1 MEYTQTYIDGRWQAA
16 TGTATTEVVDS
27 YAETPFATLRASS
40 AADVDRAVDAA
51 RRAWPG
57 WSALPA
63 AQRAERL
70 RAVADAL
77 EARTDA
83 LADAIMREV
92 GMPAKLVK
100 RIQVA
105 APIAAWRRYA
115 ALCED
120 AERVS
125 RLGHS
130 LVRRVPAGVVACIT
144 PWNYP
149 LHQITAKAAAALA
162 AGCSVVLKPSEIAPL
177 SAFLLAEAIAEARLP
192 DGVFNLVHGAGP
204 DVGQALVRHPGIDM
218 VSFTGSTRAGRE
230 IGAAAGAGL
239 KRLSLELGGK
249 SAAIVLP
256 GADLATAVK
265 STLASGFLNS
275 GQTCSA
281 YTRLLVPAADYAR
294 ACDLAGQYI
303 GAYAMGDPADPAT
316 RLGPLAGA
324 AQRRRV
330 QAMLEQALAG
340 GARIVAGG
348 PQACPPPARGYFVAP
363 TVLGSVAPDAAI
375 AQEEVFGPVLVLLPY
390 DTPAQ
395 AIAIANGT
403 PYGLA
408 ASVWGAS
415 AEEAYRAALGL
426 RAGQVEINGAPFNPD
441 APFGG
446 FGQSGMGREN
456 GPHGLEEFTDTIS
469 CQLPPDYPGL
479 QQPHA

>member
-1 MEYTQTYIDGRWQAA
+1 
-16 TGTATTEVVDS
+16 
-27 YAETPFATLRASS
+27 
-40 AADVDRAVDAA
+40 
-51 RRAWPG
+51 
-57 WSALPA
+57 
-63 AQRAERL
+63 
-70 RAVADAL
+70 
-77 EARTDA
+77 DA

-162 AGCSVVLKPSEIAPL
+162 AGCSVVLKPSEIAPI

-294 ACDLAGQYI
+294 ACD
-303 GAYAMGDPADPAT
+303 
-316 RLGPLAGA
+316 
-324 AQRRRV
+324 
-330 QAMLEQALAG
+330 
-340 GARIVAGG
+340 
-348 PQACPPPARGYFVAP
+348 
-363 TVLGSVAPDAAI
+363 
-375 AQEEVFGPVLVLLPY
+375 
-390 DTPAQ
+390 
-395 AIAIANGT
+395 
-403 PYGLA
+403 
-408 ASVWGAS
+408 
-415 AEEAYRAALGL
+415 
-426 RAGQVEINGAPFNPD
+426 
-441 APFGG
+441 
-446 FGQSGMGREN
+446 
-456 GPHGLEEFTDTIS
+456 
-469 CQLPPDYPGL
+469 
-479 QQPHA
+479 